1 MGNQYSDASTGE
13 FDEGGAPADGA
24 AGHNAELAIGGGG
37 GSGGFAPP
45 ASQDSQEARVARL
58 ESFERLPAAESV
70 PVPGAGGM
78 GQVPSHEIMRD
89 TCRTLR
95 REPSSHRGPRG
106 EGTRLACNVH
116 TVLMVGCKTFPN
128 CSCARRP
135 AVTART
141 AWQAPR

>member
-45 ASQDSQEARVARL
+45 ASQDSQEARGARL

-70 PVPGAGGM
+70 PVPGAGVM
-78 GQVPSHEIMRD
+78 GQAPSHEIMRD
-89 TCRTLR
+89 TGPIIGTPPDEAAARATHRTR
-95 REPSSHRGPRG
+95 RCAAQRMTRGR
-106 EGTRLACNVH
+106 A
-116 TVLMVGCKTFPN
+116 
-128 CSCARRP
+128 ARATGGR
-135 AVTART
+135 
-141 AWQAPR
+141 APGWR